1 MLDLK
6 GKTSLI
12 TGSAKRIGRQIALS
26 QAELG
31 ADVVIHYR
39 SSAVEA
45 ESLKERVINSGRRAW
60 TVRADFEEE
69 SDCSDFFEEVV
80 AKAGRVNYLVNNASI
95 FPPSE
100 LDELSLEEFISSLR
114 VNSWAPFTLIRSF
127 ADKFNTGRV
136 VNLLDTRVAGYD
148 WKHSGYYLSKV
159 LLARMTK
166 MLAVKYA
173 PDFTVN
179 GVAPGLITP
188 PEGGDQSYLNQ
199 RMDRVPLERSGKKR
213 EIARAVNFLLQGDFI
228 TGQILYVDGGRNLL
242 HELEG

>member
-1 MLDLK
+1 MFDLK

-39 SSAVEA
+39 TSAAEA
-45 ESLKERVINSGRRAW
+45 KSLKEKLINSGSRAW
-60 TVRADFEEE
+60 TVRADFEKE
-69 SDCSDFFEEVV
+69 SDYSDFFEEVE

-95 FPPSE
+95 FPRSGLE
-100 LDELSLEEFISSLR
+100 ELSLEDFISSLR
-114 VNSWAPFTLIRSF
+114 VNSWAPFSLIRSF
-127 ADKFNTGRV
+127 SDKFSSGKV
-136 VNLLDTRVAGYD
+136 VNLLDARIAGYD

-159 LLARMTK
+159 LLTRITK
-166 MLAVKYA
+166 MLAIKYA
-173 PDFTVN
+173 PDLTVN

-188 PEGGDQSYLNQ
+188 PKGGDQNYLKQ
-199 RMDRVPLERSGKKR
+199 RLDRVPLKRSGKKR
-213 EIARAVNFLLQGDFI
+213 EVARAVNFLLQGDFI